1 MRGET
6 MRGGPRATLML
17 LMALVGVLLSGCLHT
32 DASVTLADDDTAS
45 GELLLTT
52 ETPDGQV
59 PFRLRPPEDLA
70 NRVQV
75 APYSEQGRVG
85 SRLTF
90 KQLDFEE
97 LERLSNALSPSDSR
111 YNVHLERQGSLV
123 EFTTMLDLTPLA
135 DTDSSVQIELTA
147 PGEVTTTN
155 GKESSGVVTW
165 APEPGEVSELTAT
178 FQYSGSGMGVGF
190 VWTMLLAG
198 LTLCVVVAVA
208 FLAQRSHE
216 RERAESDE
224 RVL

>member
-1 MRGET
+1 

-17 LMALVGVLLSGCLHT
+17 LMALVGMLLSGCLHA
-32 DASVTLADDDTAS
+32 DASMTLAEDDTAS
-45 GELLLTT
+45 GELLVTT

-59 PFRLRPPEDLA
+59 PFRLRPPDDLA
-70 NRVQV
+70 DRVQV

-90 KQLDFEE
+90 RKLDFEE
-97 LERLSNALSPSDSR
+97 LERLSNALSPSESR

-135 DTDSSVQIELTA
+135 DTDSSVQVELTA

-165 APEPGEVSELTAT
+165 APEAGEVSELTAT
-178 FQYSGSGMGVGF
+178 FQYSGAGMGVGF

-224 RVL
+224 RVP

>member
-1 MRGET
+1 
-6 MRGGPRATLML
+6 MRGGRRAILML
-17 LMALVGVLLSGCLHT
+17 LMTLVGALLSGCLHT
-32 DASVTLADDDTAS
+32 NASVTLTDDDTAN

-59 PFRLRPPEDLA
+59 PFRLRPPDDLA
-70 NRVQV
+70 DRVQV
-75 APYSEQGRVG
+75 TPYNEQGRVG

-90 KQLDFEE
+90 RNLEFDE

-123 EFTTMLDLTPLA
+123 EFTTMLDMTPLA
-135 DTDSSVQIELTA
+135 DTDSSIRIELTA
-147 PGEVTTTN
+147 PGEVTSTN
-155 GKESSGVVTW
+155 GKETSGVVTW
-165 APEPGEVSELTAT
+165 APEPGEVSELKAT

-198 LTLCVVVAVA
+198 LTLCVVIAVA

-216 RERAESDE
+216 RERAESGE
-224 RVL
+224 LRS

>member
-17 LMALVGVLLSGCLHT
+17 LMALVGVLLSGCLHA
-32 DASVTLADDDTAS
+32 DASMTLADDDTAS

-52 ETPDGQV
+52 DTPDGQV
-59 PFRLRPPEDLA
+59 PFRLRPPDDLA
-70 NRVQV
+70 DRVQV

-85 SRLTF
+85 SRLSF
-90 KQLDFEE
+90 RQLDFEE

-216 RERAESDE
+216 RERAEPDE